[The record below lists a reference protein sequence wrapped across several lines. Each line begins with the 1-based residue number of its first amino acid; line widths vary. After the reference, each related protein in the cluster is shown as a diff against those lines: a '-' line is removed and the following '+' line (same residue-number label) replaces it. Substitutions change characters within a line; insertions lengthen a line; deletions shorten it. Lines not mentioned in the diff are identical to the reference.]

1 MVLAEQWIYLDGQ
14 FVRPEEAKI
23 SVFDHGLL
31 YGDGVF
37 EGIRAYNGRVFRLD
51 QHLDRLYCSAQA
63 INLRIP
69 LGKGELRE
77 KVVETVRRNGL
88 RDAYVRLVVTR
99 GKGDLG
105 LDPLKCPVPT
115 VFIIA
120 GGIQIYPPE
129 LYEKGLRVVTL
140 ATRRNVVDA
149 LSPRIKSLN
158 YLNNILGKLE
168 ANQANVEEG
177 LMLTREGYVSEG
189 TSDNVFIVREG
200 ALATPDLHLGVLAG
214 ITRGAVLEI
223 ARAEGIPAEET
234 TLTLFDVYN
243 ADECFLTG
251 TAAELVPV
259 VEVDGRT
266 IGEGTPGPM
275 TRRLLQRFR
284 ELTRNEG
291 VPI

>member
-1 MVLAEQWIYLDGQ
+1 MPEQWIYLDGQ
-14 FVRPEEAKI
+14 FVPPEKAVI

-51 QHLDRLYCSAQA
+51 QHLDRLYCSARA
-63 INLRIP
+63 INLTIP
-69 LGKGELRE
+69 MSKEQMRDR
-77 KVVETVRRNGL
+77 VMETIRRNGL

-105 LDPLKCPVPT
+105 LDPVKCPVPT

-140 ATRRNVVDA
+140 ATRRNIVDA

-177 LMLTREGYVSEG
+177 LMLTREGYVAEG
-189 TSDNVFIVREG
+189 TSDNVFIVRDG
-200 ALATPDLHLGVLAG
+200 VVATPDLHLGVLAG

-223 ARAEGIPAEET
+223 AAAQSIPTEET

-259 VEVDGRT
+259 VEVDGRR
-266 IGEGTPGPM
+266 IGEGRPGP
-275 TRRLLQRFR
+275 TTKRLLRAFR
-284 ELTRNEG
+284 ELTRSEG

>member
-1 MVLAEQWIYLDGQ
+1 LPEQWIYLDGE
-14 FVRPEEAKI
+14 FVPPEKAVI

-51 QHLDRLYCSAQA
+51 QHLDRLYCSARA
-63 INLRIP
+63 INLTIP
-69 LGKGELRE
+69 MSKEQMRDR
-77 KVVETVRRNGL
+77 VVETIRRNGL

-105 LDPLKCPVPT
+105 LDPVKCPVPT

-140 ATRRNVVDA
+140 ATRRNIVDA

-177 LMLTREGYVSEG
+177 LMLTREGYVAEG
-189 TSDNVFIVREG
+189 TSDNVFIVG
-200 ALATPDLHLGVLAG
+200 DGVVATPDLHLGVLAG

-223 ARAEGIPAEET
+223 AAAQSIPTEET

-259 VEVDGRT
+259 VEVDGRR
-266 IGEGTPGPM
+266 IGEGRPGPI
-275 TRRLLQRFR
+275 TKRLLHAFR
-284 ELTRNEG
+284 ELTRSEG